1 MLEGVHVEQL
11 PRGREERESSEREK
25 ERRAGSLEGVNEG
38 KRHSGV
44 SKGVRLESSIRASKL
59 RVSNRLPP
67 CRPRRHSPLRS
78 TCACGPPPC

>member
-38 KRHSGV
+38 KRV
-44 SKGVRLESSIRASKL
+44 SKGVRLESSIRAS
-59 RVSNRLPP
+59 
-67 CRPRRHSPLRS
+67 
-78 TCACGPPPC
+78 